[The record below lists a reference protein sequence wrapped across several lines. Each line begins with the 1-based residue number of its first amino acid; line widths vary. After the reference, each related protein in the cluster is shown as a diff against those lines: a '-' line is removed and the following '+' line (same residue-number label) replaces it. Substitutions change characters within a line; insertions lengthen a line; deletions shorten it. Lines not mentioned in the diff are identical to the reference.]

1 MDRALADSPAADTLI
16 DDLRQ
21 RLGDRYEIVRELGR
35 GGMGTVLLARD
46 RALDRPV
53 ALKVLPPEF
62 AAQADLRER
71 FLRET
76 RMAAGFSHPNI
87 VPVFAVEDRADLLAF
102 AMGYVE
108 GESLAQRVRRS
119 GPLTTREAVRLLQD
133 VGYALSYAH
142 GRGVVHRDIKPDNV
156 MLERATG
163 RAMLMD
169 FGIART
175 VGAAPA
181 ANAGLTRVGEVV
193 GTPEFMSPEQASG
206 DVVDGRSDLYSLGL
220 VAFFAVTGQFA
231 ITGDTVHAILTRQFT
246 QPVPPV
252 ATLRPDLPAALAAAI
267 DRLVLK
273 DPTARFP
280 SAESLVETLESAQL
294 AGPDLPLPVR
304 LLAQDLGQLGL
315 VTIFILLIALQL
327 QRAGVRGEQ
336 RDLDIALPAV
346 FLVAV
351 LWGRFAT
358 TLAAARRVVEAGF
371 APGDILAGFRRLI
384 DEREGERARLRLLPE
399 VRRRRR
405 FSVRMFWAM
414 IVMAIL
420 LTTYVLQHRV
430 LVSPGHFRVPR
441 PMVFML
447 VSSAIML
454 GIAFIGLMRNP
465 FRATFGEWM
474 FRVVWMGWPGRALLW
489 IAGRGAGRAPNAP
502 VAAAVQLVATTTPM
516 QVRRDGV
523 AHTGQAASEDAMR
536 LARLEARVAEL
547 ERVRPEAR

>member
-1 MDRALADSPAADTLI
+1 MTDSTVASTLLE
-16 DDLRQ
+16 DLRR

-46 RALDRPV
+46 RSLDRPV

-62 AAQADLRER
+62 AAQSDLRER

-87 VPVFAVEDRADLLAF
+87 VPVFAVEDRDGLLAF
-102 AMGYVE
+102 AMGFVE

-119 GPLTTREAVRLLQD
+119 GPLTTRETVRLLQD

-142 GRGVVHRDIKPDNV
+142 GRGVVHRDIKPDNI

-175 VGAAPA
+175 VGATPA

-220 VAFFAVTGQFA
+220 VAFFAVTGQLA
-231 ITGDTVHAILTRQFT
+231 ITGETAHAVLTRQFT

-252 ATLRPDLPAALAAAI
+252 ATLRPDLPPALAAAL

-273 DPTARFP
+273 EPAARFA
-280 SAESLVETLESAQL
+280 SAEALVENLESAQL
-294 AGPDLPLPVR
+294 AGPDVPLPVR
-304 LLAQDLGQLGL
+304 LLAQDLAQLGL
-315 VTIFILLIALQL
+315 VTIFILIIALQAQQL
-327 QRAGVRGEQ
+327 SMLRGRA
-336 RDLDIALPAV
+336 DLDIALPAV

-358 TLAAARRVVEAGF
+358 TIAAARRVVEAGF
-371 APGDILAGFRRLI
+371 APSDILAGFGRLL
-384 DEREGERARLRLLPE
+384 DERESERARLRMRPE

-405 FSVRMFWAM
+405 FSVRMFVGM
-414 IVMAIL
+414 IVTAL
-420 LTTYVLQHRV
+420 LLIAVAMRSRV
-430 LVSPGHFRVPR
+430 EVAPGLYRVPR
-441 PMVFML
+441 PMVVML
-447 VSSAIML
+447 VSAAILL
-454 GIAFIGLMRNP
+454 GMALIGLLRTP
-465 FRATFGEWM
+465 FRATVGERL
-474 FRVVWMGWPGRALLW
+474 FRVVWMGWLGRTFLQL
-489 IAGRGAGRAPNAP
+489 AGRGAASPP
-502 VAAAVQLVATTTPM
+502 SPSAAAVVHLVAPTTPV
-516 QVRRDGV
+516 QLRQDGV
-523 AHTGQAASEDAMR
+523 AHTGQAASEEAMR
-536 LARLEARVAEL
+536 LARLEARVEAL
-547 ERVRPEAR
+547 ERAKDPTP